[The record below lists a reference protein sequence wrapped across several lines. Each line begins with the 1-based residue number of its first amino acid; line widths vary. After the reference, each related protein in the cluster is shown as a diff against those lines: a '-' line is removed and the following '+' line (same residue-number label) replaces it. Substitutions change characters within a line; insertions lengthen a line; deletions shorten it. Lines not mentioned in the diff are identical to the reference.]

1 MIYDFNPIYGHLQEC
16 WTGCKSVKDHKIL
29 MRTAEIHLGELPS
42 LPRAASWGQE
52 DEALPS
58 SQLAETGVGGWG
70 GDKSAWLEERV
81 EAKEACF
88 LRACRAK
95 VSCCLRRTT
104 GVTAALK
111 DFLRGASPES
121 KVCVRSMVSGGVWF
135 SSSSSVFYWVT
146 VVCGEHRDNILGS
159 FCSYQL
165 LQWHICVAYC
175 FGCDELK
182 SQDLIVLFKVFTCL
196 SCSSTRSMLSV

>member
-1 MIYDFNPIYGHLQEC
+1 M
-16 WTGCKSVKDHKIL
+16 
-29 MRTAEIHLGELPS
+29 
-42 LPRAASWGQE
+42 
-52 DEALPS
+52 
-58 SQLAETGVGGWG
+58 GGWG

-121 KVCVRSMVSGGVWF
+121 KVCVRSMVSGGV
-135 SSSSSVFYWVT
+135 
-146 VVCGEHRDNILGS
+146 
-159 FCSYQL
+159 
-165 LQWHICVAYC
+165 
-175 FGCDELK
+175 
-182 SQDLIVLFKVFTCL
+182 
-196 SCSSTRSMLSV
+196 